1 MRFNDD
7 GMPSGFPVMLAAL
20 GVTLCLAGPSAE
32 AASHREA
39 PLTALDHKADI
50 ADFYAF
56 VSYDDPGK
64 VTFIMTVDPLL
75 EPANGPNY
83 FPFDPGIRYRINIDN
98 NHDAVPDLSFE
109 FRFETE
115 IRLPGV
121 FTGFVGAGDGIP
133 APSNSPPPVAP
144 GTPLVPPAITA
155 LDGPGSEGLSLRQRY
170 EVRLVRPGFAGRPV
184 LQSLSDGEPL
194 YAVPSNVGPRTM
206 PDYPALADQGIYD
219 LGDGI
224 RVFAG
229 TVEDPFWIDLGAAF
243 DSLNFRPDAF
253 ATGVAGVLSDE
264 QDDMDDINFAP
275 DAVSGFNVN
284 AIAIEVPIAMVTR
297 DDRFHDA
304 DDPRATIGS
313 WATTSRPRV
322 RILRDPSR
330 TRPAR
335 PFGLMETT
343 AMETSGPL
351 VQIQR
356 LGNPLINELLIGTGD
371 KDLFSMSQPRDDS
384 QFADYFLDPL
394 LARVL
399 NAVYDTT
406 VSTGVLP
413 IPDPP
418 RTDLLP
424 LVQYRPPIAAEGTP
438 TGPVADLLR
447 LNTGVPSTPVGMQS
461 RLGLLGGDP
470 AGFPNGRRPVD
481 DVTDIAARVVA
492 GVLAGPPFDGFPHG
506 NIGDGV
512 NTNDADYRETFPYLG
527 HAHSGRDRRH
537 VDSGEPGCTGTCP

>member
-1 MRFNDD
+1 
-7 GMPSGFPVMLAAL
+7 
-20 GVTLCLAGPSAE
+20 
-32 AASHREA
+32 
-39 PLTALDHKADI
+39 
-50 ADFYAF
+50 
-56 VSYDDPGK
+56 
-64 VTFIMTVDPLL
+64 
-75 EPANGPNY
+75 
-83 FPFDPGIRYRINIDN
+83 
-98 NHDAVPDLSFE
+98 
-109 FRFETE
+109 
-115 IRLPGV
+115 
-121 FTGFVGAGDGIP
+121 
-133 APSNSPPPVAP
+133 
-144 GTPLVPPAITA
+144 
-155 LDGPGSEGLSLRQRY
+155 
-170 EVRLVRPGFAGRPV
+170 
-184 LQSLSDGEPL
+184 
-194 YAVPSNVGPRTM
+194 
-206 PDYPALADQGIYD
+206 
-219 LGDGI
+219 
-224 RVFAG
+224 
-229 TVEDPFWIDLGAAF
+229 
-243 DSLNFRPDAF
+243 
-253 ATGVAGVLSDE
+253 VAGVLSDE
-264 QDDMDDINFAP
+264 QDGMDDVNFAP

-284 AIAIEVPIAMVTR
+284 AIAIEVPISVVTR
-297 DDRFHDA
+297 GNQFYSA
-304 DDPRATIGS
+304 DDPLATIGG
-313 WATTSRPRV
+313 WATTSRPSV
-322 RILRDPSR
+322 RILRDPSQ

-335 PFGLMETT
+335 PFGLMEIS
-343 AMETSGPL
+343 AMETSGRL
-351 VQIQR
+351 VQLQR

-399 NAVYDTT
+399 NAVYDAT

-447 LNTGVPSTPVGMQS
+447 LNTGVPPTPVGMQS

-492 GVLAGPPFDGFPHG
+492 GVLAGSMFSGFPHG

-527 HAHSGRDRRH
+527 LAHSGRDRRH